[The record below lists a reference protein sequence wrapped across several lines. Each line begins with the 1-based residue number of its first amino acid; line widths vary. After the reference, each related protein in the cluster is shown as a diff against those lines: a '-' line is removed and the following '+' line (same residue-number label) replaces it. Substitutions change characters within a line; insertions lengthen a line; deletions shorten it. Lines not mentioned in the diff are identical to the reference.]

1 MDKTNKLLILWSIH
15 IGSMHEIA
23 KSLKFSTLMG
33 HYIEPKLSFLS
44 SQRNTIR
51 WVQRDITSCV
61 IRGTSIHKNRLYQ
74 NSHQ

>member
-33 HYIEPKLSFLS
+33 HYIEPKLSFCHPSVTLYAEF
-44 SQRNTIR
+44 
-51 WVQRDITSCV
+51 
-61 IRGTSIHKNRLYQ
+61 RGI
-74 NSHQ
+74 